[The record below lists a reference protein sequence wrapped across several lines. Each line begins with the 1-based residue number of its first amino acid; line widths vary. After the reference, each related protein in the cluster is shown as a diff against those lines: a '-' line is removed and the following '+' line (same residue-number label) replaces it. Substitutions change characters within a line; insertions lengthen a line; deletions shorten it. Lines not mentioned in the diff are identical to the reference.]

1 MKCDYISFHV
11 GVPQNELWELF
22 GEMFFEFCEESG
34 YDKIIR
40 VLGGTLR
47 DFLQVILIIKL
58 PKPYTKPQVILI
70 IFYINNLITVN

>member
-1 MKCDYISFHV
+1 MKCDYISFPA